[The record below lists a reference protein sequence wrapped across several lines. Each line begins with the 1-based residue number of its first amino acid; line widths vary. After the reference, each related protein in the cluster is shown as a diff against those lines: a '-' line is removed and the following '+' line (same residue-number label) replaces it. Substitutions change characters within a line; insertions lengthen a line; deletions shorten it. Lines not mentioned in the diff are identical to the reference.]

1 MRCLRKT
8 KLNYSLDVDRSH
20 VLEDSCAETFAPVG
34 HRAVLES
41 SMEQDH
47 VTSLAGDLDGIL
59 VEILLVVGVAGLVVR
74 VGPES
79 SAAILRVEICEECD
93 ELKGEWGGVVHD
105 VRVGGGQQ
113 HPVVGVVQV
122 GQLPCKE
129 KMDRWSKKGISHL
142 HCQAAP
148 CLRQGLTRQS
158 SHR

>member
-1 MRCLRKT
+1 M
-8 KLNYSLDVDRSH
+8 
-20 VLEDSCAETFAPVG
+20 LEDSCAETFAPVG

-47 VTSLAGDLDGIL
+47 VTSLAGNLDGIL
-59 VEILLVVGVAGLVVR
+59 VEILLIVGVAGLVVR

>member
-1 MRCLRKT
+1 
-8 KLNYSLDVDRSH
+8 
-20 VLEDSCAETFAPVG
+20 
-34 HRAVLES
+34 
-41 SMEQDH
+41 MEQDH

-59 VEILLVVGVAGLVVR
+59 VEILLIVGVAGLVVR